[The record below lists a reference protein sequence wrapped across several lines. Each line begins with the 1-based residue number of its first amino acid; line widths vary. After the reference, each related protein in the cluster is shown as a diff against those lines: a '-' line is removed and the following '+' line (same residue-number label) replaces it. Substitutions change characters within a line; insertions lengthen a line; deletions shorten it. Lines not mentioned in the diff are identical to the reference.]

1 MSASLVV
8 LLPVILLGLVSLLCF
23 VGCHLPTGGLPPA
36 FTQYS
41 TTTVLGNPA
50 ITAYWP
56 LLEAN
61 DTLAATDLAPNPDS
75 GMYIDPKTLP
85 GIYPWPDFSIENA
98 PSPNIESAAA
108 GFGTMAAPGFG
119 TIAFAQ
125 PGIVT
130 GDFGTSD
137 NSNGS
142 SPCLLVNGCYVNVP
156 LASKISS
163 ITSFTLEAWV
173 RVDWSASDPHAWRA
187 VLDARDLNPS
197 CTGFA
202 IIARADD
209 NAPGVYHW
217 MAVIGNG
224 GMGAAGFTTVI
235 AADPPITLNDP
246 STPGGGTTCYLAATY
261 DGPSQTLTLFVNGEQ
276 SGPAVT
282 SAYVPNTT
290 KPLWIGAGVPYAP
303 MRPQPAGVMVTGPLF
318 PFVGALQDVA
328 IYSKALAPDVILR
341 HFHNGNGL
349 TS

>member
-8 LLPVILLGLVSLLCF
+8 LLPVILFGIVSLLCF

-50 ITAYWP
+50 VVAYWP

-61 DTLAATDLAPNPDS
+61 DSLPAADLAPNPDP
-75 GMYIDPKTLP
+75 GQYIDPTILP
-85 GIYPWPDFSIENA
+85 DIYPWPAYSI
-98 PSPNIESAAA
+98 PNPPGPDILSAAA
-108 GFGTMAAPGFG
+108 PGGTMSG
-119 TIAFAQ
+119 TIQFAQ

-137 NSNGS
+137 DSSGA
-142 SPCLLVNGCYVNVP
+142 SPCLVVNGCYVNVP
-156 LASKISS
+156 FASKINPA
-163 ITSFTLEAWV
+163 TSFTLEAWV
-173 RVDWSASDPHAWRA
+173 RVDWSQTDPSAWRA
-187 VLDARDLNPS
+187 VLDARTLNPS

-202 IIARADD
+202 LIATADP
-209 NAPGVYHW
+209 NTTGVYHW
-217 MAVIGNG
+217 SAVIGNG
-224 GMGAAGFTTVI
+224 GTGAAGFTFATSPD
-235 AADPPITLNDP
+235 AITLNGQ
-246 STPGGGTTCYLAATY
+246 STLAGANIYYLAVTY
-261 DGPSQTLTLFVNGEQ
+261 DAQKQTLTLYVNGEP

-282 SAYVPNTT
+282 SAVYVPNTIN
-290 KPLWIGAGVPYAP
+290 PLWIGAGVPYAAL
-303 MRPQPAGVMVTGPLF
+303 RTPQTPAGTLAGPLF

-328 IYSKALAPDVILR
+328 IYNAPLGADVILT